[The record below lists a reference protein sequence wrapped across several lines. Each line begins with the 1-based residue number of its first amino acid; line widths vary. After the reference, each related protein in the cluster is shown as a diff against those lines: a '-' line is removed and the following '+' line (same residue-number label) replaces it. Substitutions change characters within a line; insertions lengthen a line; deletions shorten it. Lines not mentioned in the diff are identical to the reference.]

1 MCVRILR
8 READQIGYSRSFTI
22 SDPGEQQTLMKRIL
36 KRQNIDPKKY
46 NPRAI
51 LSEIS
56 NAKNKLQNESAFRSE
71 ANDYFSKIVADCYD
85 VYQRELRNAQ
95 AVDFDDLI
103 MLTVRLFEEH
113 PRTC

>member
-1 MCVRILR
+1 
-8 READQIGYSRSFTI
+8 
-22 SDPGEQQTLMKRIL
+22 MKRIL

-46 NPRAI
+46 NPRR

-85 VYQRELRNAQ
+85 AYQRELR
-95 AVDFDDLI
+95 
-103 MLTVRLFEEH
+103 
-113 PRTC
+113 TCKR